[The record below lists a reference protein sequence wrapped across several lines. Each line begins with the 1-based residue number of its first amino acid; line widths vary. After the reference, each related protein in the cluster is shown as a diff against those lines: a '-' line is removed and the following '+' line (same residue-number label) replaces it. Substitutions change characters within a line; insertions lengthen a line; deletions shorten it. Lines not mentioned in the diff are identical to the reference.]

1 MLRYDA
7 LIFAMILLLG
17 FLSSG
22 ARSATVSQHNEP
34 HAGIQAAIDRL
45 DALGCTRYQVTRS
58 GQYNLNDSVDAT
70 SYTLTGNT
78 ITIKCTR
85 YTQPLAPPSV
95 IHDLSWQ
102 RPNTR
107 TDKTPLPPDQIKG
120 YVLEIDG
127 VSTNIGNVLSY
138 SATYSVAMIH
148 TYRIAT
154 IDTLG
159 RQGPWSNEVKL

>member
-7 LIFAMILLLG
+7 MIFVMILLLG

-45 DALGCTRYQVTRS
+45 DEQGCTRYQVTRS

-70 SYTLTGNT
+70 TYSLTGNT

-85 YTQPLAPPSV
+85 YTQPPAPPSV
-95 IHDLSWQ
+95 IHDLSWT
-102 RPNTR
+102 RPTTR
-107 TDKTPLPPDQIKG
+107 TDGSTLPADQISG
-120 YVLEIDG
+120 YMLEIDG
-127 VSTNIGNVLSY
+127 QMTFIGNVLSY
-138 SATYSVAMIH
+138 AATYSVVMMH

-154 IDTLG
+154 IDSDG
-159 RQGPWSNEVKL
+159 QQGPWTGELKL

>member
-45 DALGCTRYQVTRS
+45 DAQGCTRYQVTRS
-58 GQYNLNDSVDAT
+58 GQYNLSDSSDAT
-70 SYTLTGNT
+70 TYSLTGNT

-85 YTQPLAPPSV
+85 YTQPPAPPSV
-95 IHDLSWQ
+95 IHDLTWS
-102 RPNTR
+102 RPTTR
-107 TDKTPLPPDQIKG
+107 TDGTTLPADQISG
-120 YVLEIDG
+120 YMLEIDG
-127 VSTNIGNVLSY
+127 QMTFIGNVLRY
-138 SATYSVAMIH
+138 EATYSVALPH
-148 TYRIAT
+148 VYRVAT
-154 IDTLG
+154 VDILG
-159 RQGPWSNEVKL
+159 RQGPWSDEVRL